1 MDAFILSGRR
11 LPAGASFLLSSG
23 RLFGCRCSVDHREPP
38 IQPRVYLLLYNRLNL
53 SVVVVFHRPLV
64 APLASRWGNPF
75 PEFGMHECVKPRAFI
90 LTCGRFPFATC
101 FLFYHWMFVPVMG
114 VFNAVCGAIYG
125 LLGSA
130 FLTLL
135 ACHYW
140 PAYGPRFIDCWL
152 LKLECMWTADFMPSA
167 CCFAVNVGVPSL
179 ASNHCSTA
187 AGFV

>member
-1 MDAFILSGRR
+1 VVKRLSIYG
-11 LPAGASFLLSSG
+11 G
-23 RLFGCRCSVDHREPP
+23 
-38 IQPRVYLLLYNRLNL
+38 LLLISYSPELPFIVLRL
-53 SVVVVFHRPLV
+53 V
-64 APLASRWGNPF
+64 
-75 PEFGMHECVKPRAFI
+75 CV
-90 LTCGRFPFATC
+90 GEC
-101 FLFYHWMFVPVMG
+101 FLFCLG

-167 CCFAVNVGVPSL
+167 CCFAVNVGVPAL
-179 ASNHCSTA
+179 ASNH
-187 AGFV
+187 